1 MNNRGDTSWIHE
13 HDVEKS
19 FLNALST
26 EFESTEQQARLQM
39 KQGFEK
45 LGLLFR
51 NSDMIDNVSDLQYSH
66 GICDM
71 LKALL

>member
-1 MNNRGDTSWIHE
+1 
-13 HDVEKS
+13 
-19 FLNALST
+19 
-26 EFESTEQQARLQM
+26 M